1 MTTSDRHDRHTQTS
15 DDTKHTIYRWS
26 TGNTLL
32 RQSRDPHF
40 DSPVLSERAFSCLK
54 KLNFRCFQK
63 VGGWAMLEFGEMGV
77 NQWGG
82 RDAIFDASSC

>member
-1 MTTSDRHDRHTQTS
+1 MS
-15 DDTKHTIYRWS
+15 
-26 TGNTLL
+26 
-32 RQSRDPHF
+32 
-40 DSPVLSERAFSCLK
+40 LK

-63 VGGWAMLEFGEMGV
+63 VGGWVMLEFGEMGV